1 MSKSKSGKRDDA
13 VAGLRVENRGK
24 GSSNSGRDDDRTDD
38 DDNDDVGGGSTD
50 DDGTPDQGSGDA
62 PGTPGSNGGSTD
74 DDGTPDQGSGD
85 ARHAWQQSAVRRTTM
100 ALRTRAA
107 AMRPARLAATAV
119 RRTTM
124 ALRTRAAA
132 MHRARLAAMVASTD
146 DDGTPDQGSG
156 DAPGHAWQQWRLDR
170 MTTAHRT
177 RAAATRR
184 ARLEATGGSTNDDGT
199 PDQGSGD
206 APAGLSVVS
215 LDFGSLFGGTPPAG
229 PVASLPDLSELFP
242 MGLMPD
248 FSGIF
253 FG

>member
-1 MSKSKSGKRDDA
+1 MSKSKSGKREDA
-13 VAGLRVENRGK
+13 VAGLRVENSGK
-24 GSSNSGRDDDRTDD
+24 GSSNSGRDDDRIDD

-62 PGTPGSNGGSTD
+62 PGTPGSGGSTD
-74 DDGTPDQGSGD
+74 
-85 ARHAWQQSAVRRTTM
+85 
-100 ALRTRAA
+100 
-107 AMRPARLAATAV
+107 
-119 RRTTM
+119 
-124 ALRTRAAA
+124 
-132 MHRARLAAMVASTD
+132 
-146 DDGTPDQGSG
+146 
-156 DAPGHAWQQWRLDR
+156 
-170 MTTAHRT
+170 
-177 RAAATRR
+177 
-184 ARLEATGGSTNDDGT
+184 DDGT